1 LPLPPGALEI
11 RLGHA
16 FADKTL
22 LLAALTHPSYAAE
35 HSADAPSDNQRLE
48 FLGDAA
54 LGLVAAEYLHLTQP
68 GWHEGRLTKVRSR
81 LTNETALARVARALD
96 VGAHL
101 RLGRGE
107 ERTGGRDTPSNLADA
122 MEALIGALWL
132 DAGPGPVRNLFR
144 TVFADLLR
152 EAVADATEINPKG
165 ELQELTQRLWQD
177 HPEYTLLSAEGP
189 PHRRHYRVSVSHRG
203 VTLAEGEGTGI
214 RRAES
219 AAAAAALAMLRDGRV
234 ASGK

>member
-1 LPLPPGALEI
+1 MPLPPDALEE

-16 FADKTL
+16 FADKPL

-35 HSADAPSDNQRLE
+35 HPADAPSDNQRLE

-68 GWHEGRLTKVRSR
+68 AWHEGRLTKVRSR

-132 DAGPGPVRNLFR
+132 DAGPEPVRALFR

-189 PHRRHYRVSVSHRG
+189 PHRRHYRVSVSHHG
-203 VTLAEGEGTGI
+203 VVLAEGEGTGI

-219 AAAAAALAMLRDGRV
+219 AAAAAALDILRDRRV
-234 ASGK
+234 TSEK